1 MAINLEDYQELIESL
16 SPELQES
23 LHSAWHDATKVF
35 SARGLDNYLKG
46 AAALKTLGKGDDLIV
61 AWINHAPLV
70 AKEIGEDVVPD
81 LIQTAL
87 ELASKT
93 SGAVIELV
101 LSTAPTAAS
110 RLGDEILFRAYL
122 QFLNTLLS
130 QAPRGVRPML
140 ENLEKLFSQLTLG
153 GLRRWALWG
162 AHAHRT
168 NYPEQGSYFSLQ
180 SKESQAMLQKERKGT
195 LFIDVQRR
203 INMYLRALWARDF
216 FMKPTSGDFETREG
230 HRPFVEGYFIHLP
243 DAYDDFILPAR
254 PLQPIQPLAALS
266 PTLPLHPQGVGW
278 GCKAAEAATTT
289 HKGRE
294 QSLLPPQGEGWD
306 GGGARAGS
314 GEGTRISGLSMYR
327 AAAAHSAAHIV
338 YTRDPISAESL
349 NPWQMAVISVIEDA
363 RVETLAVRKFPGL
376 KQRWSALHTIEPA
389 QDSSAGDYL
398 NRLARALLDEIYQ
411 DNDPWIAQ
419 GRVLFKQAAENLD
432 TNQVSWDIGVQLA
445 HEFMAKRIP
454 FNPRT
459 DLLIAPYRDDNR
471 YFWEFEEFDFDKA
484 MAAGYDAPKQV
495 RKHVSLMEFAN
506 EIDVE
511 NAGDDAEEI
520 WVLGTELFPYEDMG
534 KSYNELEGR
543 EPVSEPYHYSEWDYQ
558 IQLERPAWATVLEK
572 RSKAGDLQL
581 IDDIT
586 SQHKRTIGRLKF
598 LLDAL
603 QPQGVTRIRKLED
616 GDEVDVNAAIRAM
629 IDIRMGQQP
638 DPRIM
643 MRSVRKVR
651 DISVMVLLDLSES
664 TNEKV
669 SGQDYSVLDLQRQAT
684 VLLADAINKIGDPFA
699 IHGFCSDGRHNV
711 EYSRFK
717 DFDQPYNDLPK
728 SRLAGMSGQL
738 STRMG
743 AAIRHAGHY
752 LKQQKSAKKL
762 LLVITDGEPADVDV
776 RDPQYLRYDTKK
788 AVEEMARCGVTTF
801 CMSLDPRADQY
812 VSRIFG
818 ARNYMVVDHVERLP
832 EKLPVLYA
840 GLTR

>member
-1 MAINLEDYQELIESL
+1 MSINLEDYQELITSL

-23 LHSAWHDATKVF
+23 LRSAWVEAAKVF

-46 AAALKTLGKGDDLIV
+46 AAALKSLGKGDDLV
-61 AWINHAPLV
+61 ATWIDHAPLV
-70 AKEIGEDVVPD
+70 AKEIGEDAIPD
-81 LIQTAL
+81 LVQTAL

-101 LSTAPTAAS
+101 LSTAPTAAN
-110 RLGDEILFRAYL
+110 RLGDELLFRNYL
-122 QFLNTLLS
+122 QFVDTLLS

-168 NYPEQGSYFSLQ
+168 NYPEQANYFSLQ
-180 SKESQAMLQKERKGT
+180 SRESLAMLQKERKGT
-195 LFIDVQRR
+195 LFVDVQRR

-230 HRPFVEGYFIHLP
+230 YRPYVEGYFIHLP
-243 DAYDDFILPAR
+243 DAYDDFIPPAGGR
-254 PLQPIQPLAALS
+254 SAPLPLA
-266 PTLPLHPQGVGW
+266 
-278 GCKAAEAATTT
+278 
-289 HKGRE
+289 
-294 QSLLPPQGEGWD
+294 GE
-306 GGGARAGS
+306 GS
-314 GEGTRISGLSMYR
+314 GEGARISGVELYR

-338 YTRDPISAESL
+338 HTRDPISAEAL
-349 NPWQMAVISVIEDA
+349 NPFQMAVISVIEDA
-363 RVETLAVRKFPGL
+363 RVETLAARKFPGL
-376 KQRWSALHTIEPA
+376 KHLWSQLHTIESG
-389 QDSSAGDYL
+389 QGKSAGDYL
-398 NRLARALLDEIYQ
+398 NRLARALLDDSYQ

-419 GRVLFKQAAENLD
+419 GRALFKQAADRLD

-445 HEFMAKRIP
+445 HEFAHGVTAKRIA
-454 FNPRT
+454 FNPRS
-459 DLLIAPYRDDNR
+459 DLLTAPYRDDNR

-484 MAAGYDAPKQV
+484 MAAGYEAPRQV

-534 KSYNELEGR
+534 KSFNELEGK

-572 RSKAGDLQL
+572 RPKAGDLQL
-581 IDDIT
+581 IDDIAA
-586 SQHKRTIGRLKF
+586 QHKRTIGRLKF

-684 VLLADAINKIGDPFA
+684 VLLADAIHKIGDPFA

-717 DFDQPYNDLPK
+717 DFDQSYNELPK

-752 LKQQKSAKKL
+752 LKLQKSAKKL

-788 AVEEMARCGVTTF
+788 AVEEMARSGVTTF

-818 ARNYMVVDHVERLP
+818 AKNYMVVDHVERLP

>member
-1 MAINLEDYQELIESL
+1 MAINLEDYQELLDSL
-16 SPELQES
+16 SPELQEA
-23 LHSAWHDATKVF
+23 LHAAWLEAAKVF
-35 SARGLDNYLKG
+35 STRGLDNYLKG
-46 AAALKTLGKGDDLIV
+46 AAALKSLGKGDELV
-61 AWINHAPLV
+61 ATWIDHAPLV
-70 AKEIGEDVVPD
+70 AKEIGEDAVPD
-81 LIQTAL
+81 LVQTAL
-87 ELASKT
+87 SLASKT
-93 SGAVIELV
+93 SGSVIELV
-101 LSTAPTAAS
+101 LSTAPTAAN
-110 RLGDEILFRAYL
+110 RLGDEALFRAYL
-122 QFLNTLLS
+122 QFLATLLA
-130 QAPRGVRPML
+130 QAPRGVRPLL

-168 NYPEQGSYFSLQ
+168 NYPEQANYFSLQ
-180 SKESQAMLQKERKGT
+180 SKEALAMLQKERKGT

-216 FMKPTSGDFETREG
+216 FMKPTSGDFESREG
-230 HRPFVEGYFIHLP
+230 YRPFVEGYFINLP
-243 DAYDDFILPAR
+243 DAYDDFCNGEIK
-254 PLQPIQPLAALS
+254 LA
-266 PTLPLHPQGVGW
+266 
-278 GCKAAEAATTT
+278 
-289 HKGRE
+289 
-294 QSLLPPQGEGWD
+294 
-306 GGGARAGS
+306 
-314 GEGTRISGLSMYR
+314 GLEMYR
-327 AAAAHSAAHIV
+327 AAAAHSAAHLV
-338 YTRDPISAESL
+338 YTREPISAEAL

-363 RVETLAVRKFPGL
+363 RVEMLAASKFPGL
-376 KQRWSALHTIEPA
+376 KKLWLQLHTITAE
-389 QDSSAGDYL
+389 QGNSAGDYL
-398 NRLARALLDEIYQ
+398 NRLARALLDENYQ
-411 DNDPWIAQ
+411 DSDPWVAQ
-419 GRVLFKQAAENLD
+419 GRVLFKQAADRLD
-432 TNQVSWDIGVQLA
+432 SNQLSWDIGVQLA
-445 HEFMAKRIP
+445 HEFLGKRIA

-471 YFWEFEEFDFDKA
+471 YFWEFEEFDFDQA
-484 MAAGYDAPKQV
+484 IAAGYEAPKQV

-511 NAGDDAEEI
+511 TAGDDAEEI
-520 WVLGTELFPYEDMG
+520 WVLGSELFPYEDMG
-534 KSYNELEGR
+534 KSFNELEGK
-543 EPVSEPYHYSEWDYQ
+543 EPVSEPYHYAEWDYQ

-572 RSKAGDLQL
+572 RPKAGDLQL
-581 IDDIT
+581 IDDIAA
-586 SQHKRTIGRLKF
+586 QHKRTIGRLKF

-664 TNEKV
+664 TNDKV

-684 VLLADAINKIGDPFA
+684 VLLADAIHKIGDPFA

-717 DFDQPYNDLPK
+717 DFDQPYNEVPK

-752 LKQQKSAKKL
+752 LRQQKSAKKL

-788 AVEEMARCGVTTF
+788 AVEEMARAGVTTY

-818 ARNYMVVDHVERLP
+818 AKNYMVVDHVERLP
-832 EKLPVLYA
+832 EKLPALYA

>member
-1 MAINLEDYQELIESL
+1 MGINLDDYHELIDSL

-23 LHSAWHDATKVF
+23 LRSAWLEATRVF

-46 AAALKTLGKGDDLIV
+46 AAALKSLGKGDGLV
-61 AWINHAPLV
+61 ATWIDHAPMV
-70 AKEIGEDVVPD
+70 AKEIGEDPIPD
-81 LIQTAL
+81 LVQTTL
-87 ELASKT
+87 ELASKI
-93 SGAVIELV
+93 SGSVIELV
-101 LSTAPTAAS
+101 LSTAPTAAN
-110 RLGDEILFRAYL
+110 RLGDEHLFRAYL
-122 QFLNTLLS
+122 QFLNTLIS

-140 ENLEKLFSQLTLG
+140 ENLEILFNQLTLG

-168 NYPEQGSYFSLQ
+168 NYPEQANYFSLQ
-180 SKESQAMLQKERKGT
+180 SKESLAMLQKERKGT

-230 HRPFVEGYFIHLP
+230 YRPYVEGYFIHLP
-243 DAYDDFILPAR
+243 DAYDDF
-254 PLQPIQPLAALS
+254 
-266 PTLPLHPQGVGW
+266 TLPSPASGES
-278 GCKAAEAATTT
+278 AARGAEPA
-289 HKGRE
+289 G
-294 QSLLPPQGEGWD
+294 GEGNKI
-306 GGGARAGS
+306 
-314 GEGTRISGLSMYR
+314 TGLEMYR

-338 YTRDPISAESL
+338 YTRDPISAEAL
-349 NPWQMAVISVIEDA
+349 NPFQMAVISVIEDA

-376 KQRWSALHTIEPA
+376 KKLWVQLHTIE
-389 QDSSAGDYL
+389 SSQGTTAGDYL
-398 NRLARALLDEIYQ
+398 NRLARALLDEHYP

-419 GRVLFKQAAENLD
+419 GRVLFKQAADRLD
-432 TNQVSWDIGVQLA
+432 TNQISWDIGVQLA
-445 HEFMAKRIP
+445 HEFMAKRIA
-454 FNPRT
+454 FSPRS
-459 DLLIAPYRDDNR
+459 DLLTAPYRDDNR

-484 MAAGYDAPKQV
+484 IAAGYEAPKQV

-511 NAGDDAEEI
+511 TAGDDAQEI
-520 WVLGTELFPYEDMG
+520 WVLDTELFPYEDIGEESGG
-534 KSYNELEGR
+534 KSYNELEGK

-572 RSKAGDLQL
+572 RPKAGDLQL
-581 IDDIT
+581 IDDIAA
-586 SQHKRTIGRLKF
+586 QHKRTIGRLKF

-616 GDEVDVNAAIRAM
+616 GDDLDINAAIRAM
-629 IDIRMGQQP
+629 IDIRMVQQP

-664 TNEKV
+664 TNERV

-717 DFDQPYNDLPK
+717 DFDQPYNDVPK
-728 SRLAGMSGQL
+728 SRLAAMSGQL

-752 LKQQKSAKKL
+752 LKLQKTSKKL

-788 AVEEMARCGVTTF
+788 AVEEMARSGVTTF

-832 EKLPVLYA
+832 EKLPLLYA